1 MPQVR
6 FINIGGSGGKIYDTR
21 SVPFSGEPRIVREI
35 YGPHINPK
43 RIIIVD
49 EYTHTGQ
56 AIQDAEKVLREAFP
70 EAKVFSIVAYPK
82 LPNWYQNGYFLGVEE
97 YSRYDY
103 EKMALYE
110 LNRRRGTSFGSR
122 SELNAELSW
131 DLENL

>member
-6 FINIGGSGGKIYDTR
+6 FINIGGSGGKIYDTS

-70 EAKVFSIVAYPK
+70 EAKVFFNSCISKTSK
-82 LPNWYQNGYFLGVEE
+82 LVSKWIFL
-97 YSRYDY
+97 RC
-103 EKMALYE
+103 
-110 LNRRRGTSFGSR
+110 
-122 SELNAELSW
+122 
-131 DLENL
+131 